1 MNDEND
7 FYYARGK
14 KIRLIRSEDTFAIR
28 YKEGYSSARMMDTV
42 DRLHIAAERKELPK
56 HRTVLVTMPP
66 TRALADIRTSRER
79 LQADENVEFIAPVFT
94 GPTSKL
100 RLIPTGEIT
109 ARFKPEVSKEQIAKF
124 NAQHDVEIIEENDYV
139 PNQYLL
145 KANNPD
151 KTLEVAN
158 EYNSSNLT
166 VFAEPNFLSEFEKY
180 AFQPPPND
188 PYFGEQWHLENTGQ
202 GDGLAGEDVSAID
215 AWKITAGDPK
225 IVIAIIDD
233 GVDIDHPDLKDNIW
247 ENPDPSKKDRHGR
260 NFYDDADP
268 IFRYDPRP
276 RYFGHPYHEHRVNDN
291 HGTPCA
297 GVAAAAGNNQ
307 IGVAGI
313 AFNCKILPVKI
324 FGADEMARENKVAD
338 AIRYAGSIADVLSCS
353 WGWSS
358 DTPSSDISLAIGE
371 VARTGRK
378 GKGAAVL
385 CATGN
390 KTSPI
395 LQTSISFPASVPEA
409 IAVGASTNKGERA
422 QYSCYGVG
430 IDFVAPS
437 NGGTKGIFT
446 TDISTLN
453 RGYNTGDISM
463 GDPAGLYY
471 NDFGG
476 TSSATPLAAGI
487 AALILSVNPN
497 LTQDQVRQIMR
508 NTADKIGGNHN
519 YNPDGFSVEYG
530 YGRVNAYK
538 AVKAAKVEQPPTNII
553 HKETSPGVE
562 IPDNEPKGIDSVL
575 NITESGEIANI
586 KVSVDIAHTWIGD
599 LTVTLIAPSGE
610 EVKLH
615 DRSGS
620 STNDIVK
627 TYDTNI
633 APGLQSLVG
642 MGVQGEW
649 KLKVADHASRD
660 IGTLNQ
666 WGLEI
671 GVVREDNIIRQEI
684 SPGAEIPDNYP
695 DGVDSVLDISRD
707 GKITDIKISV
717 DITHT
722 WIGDLTV
729 TLVAPSSE
737 EVKLHNRTGGSEDN
751 IIKSYDVKSTPE
763 LQPFLGKKAKG
774 NWTLNAAD
782 HVRRD
787 TGKLN
792 NWGIEITLGE

>member
-1 MNDEND
+1 MNEEND

-42 DRLHIAAERKELPK
+42 DRLNIAAERKELPK
-56 HRTVLVTMPP
+56 HRTVIVTMPP

-94 GPTSKL
+94 EPTSKL
-100 RLIPTGEIT
+100 RLALTDEIT
-109 ARFKPEVSKEQIAKF
+109 VRFKEEVREEQIASF
-124 NAQHDVEIIEENDYV
+124 NAQHDVELIRTNEFV

-145 KANNPD
+145 KVKNPD

-158 EYNSSNLT
+158 EYNSSDLT
-166 VFAEPNFLSEFEKY
+166 EFAEPNFLSEYKKY

-188 PYFGEQWHLENTGQ
+188 PYFDEQWHLENTGQ
-202 GDGLAGEDVSAID
+202 NGGVHGEDVRAID
-215 AWKITAGDPK
+215 AWKITTGDPE

-247 ENPDPSKKDRHGR
+247 QNPDPSREDKHGR
-260 NFYDDADP
+260 NFYDDN
-268 IFRYDPRP
+268 YNPRP
-276 RYFGHPYHEHRVNDN
+276 RYFNYPYYEHAGNDN

-297 GVAAAAGNNQ
+297 GVAAAVGNNE

-313 AFNCKILPVKI
+313 AFSCKILPVKI
-324 FGADEMARENKVAD
+324 FGADDLAPLGDVAN
-338 AIRYAGSIADVLSCS
+338 AIRYAGCIADVLSCS
-353 WGWSS
+353 WSCPS
-358 DTPSSDISLAIGE
+358 SSDISWAIE
-371 VARTGRK
+371 DVTRTGRK
-378 GKGAAVL
+378 GKGATVFF
-385 CATGN
+385 ATGN
-390 KTSPI
+390 ERNPVF
-395 LQTSISFPASVPEA
+395 QTSIAFPARVPEA
-409 IAVGASTNKGERA
+409 IAVGASTNQAKRA
-422 QYSCYGVG
+422 WYSCYGIG

-437 NGGTKGIFT
+437 GGGTKEIFT
-446 TDISTLN
+446 TDISIPN

-463 GDPAGLYY
+463 GDPAGLYD
-471 NDFGG
+471 NGFSG
-476 TSSATPLAAGI
+476 TSSSTPLAAGI
-487 AALILSVNPN
+487 AALMLSVNPD
-497 LTQDQVRQIMR
+497 LTQDLVRQFLQA
-508 NTADKIGGNHN
+508 TADKIGAN
-519 YNPDGFSVEYG
+519 YNDNGWNKEYG
-530 YGRVNAYK
+530 YGRVNAYE
-538 AVKAAKVEQPPTNII
+538 AVKAAAVNGDGQIII

-575 NITESGEIANI
+575 NITERGEIRNI
-586 KVSVDIAHTWIGD
+586 KVSADIAHTWIGD
-599 LTVTLIAPSGE
+599 LIVTLVAPSGE

-620 STNDIVK
+620 STNDIVT

-633 APGLQSLVG
+633 APDLQSLVG
-642 MGVQGEW
+642 MEVQGDW
-649 KLKVADHASRD
+649 KLNVADNASRD
-660 IGTLNQ
+660 IGTLNK

-671 GVVREDNIIRQEI
+671 GVVREANIIRQEI
-684 SPGAEIPDNYP
+684 APGTEIPDNYP
-695 DGVDSVLDISRD
+695 NGVDSVLDISRE
-707 GKITDIKISV
+707 GKIADIKISA

-729 TLVAPSSE
+729 TLVAPSGE
-737 EVKLHNRTGGSEDN
+737 EVKLHNRSGGSEDN
-751 IIKSYDVKSTPE
+751 IIKSYDVQSTPE

-774 NWTLNAAD
+774 KWTLNAAD

-792 NWGIEITLGE
+792 LWRIEITLDE

>member
-28 YKEGYSSARMMDTV
+28 YKEGYSSARMIDTV
-42 DRLHIAAERKELPK
+42 DRLHIAEEWKELPK
-56 HRTVLVTMPP
+56 HRTVIVTMPP

-94 GPTSKL
+94 EPTSKL
-100 RLIPTGEIT
+100 RLALTDEIT
-109 ARFKPEVSKEQIAKF
+109 VRFKVEVSEEQIANF
-124 NAQHDVEIIEENDYV
+124 NAQHGVELIRINEFV

-145 KANNPD
+145 KVKNPD

-158 EYNSSNLT
+158 EYNSSDLT
-166 VFAEPNFLSEFEKY
+166 EFAEPNFLSEYKKY

-188 PYFGEQWHLENTGQ
+188 PYFDEQWHLENTGQ
-202 GDGLAGEDVSAID
+202 NGGSHGEDVRAID
-215 AWKITAGDPK
+215 AWKITTGDPE

-247 ENPDPSKKDRHGR
+247 QNPDPSKEDKHGW
-260 NFYDDADP
+260 NFYDDDD
-268 IFRYDPRP
+268 DPRP
-276 RYFGHPYHEHRVNDN
+276 RYFNYPYYEHIGNDN

-297 GVAAAAGNNQ
+297 GVAAAVGNNSEG
-307 IGVAGI
+307 IAGI
-313 AFNCKILPVKI
+313 AFGCKILPIKL
-324 FGADEMARENKVAD
+324 FGASDNFITFDTVAN

-353 WGWSS
+353 WGC
-358 DTPSSDISLAIGE
+358 TPNSDISWAIEE
-371 VARTGRK
+371 VTREGRD
-378 GKGAAVL
+378 GKGAVVL
-385 CATGN
+385 FATGN
-390 KTSPI
+390 ERSPI
-395 LQTSISFPASVPEA
+395 LQTSLAFPARVPEA
-409 IAVGASTNKGERA
+409 IAVGASTNQAKRA
-422 QYSCYGVG
+422 WYSCYGIG

-437 NGGTKGIFT
+437 GGGTKEIFT
-446 TDISTLN
+446 TDISIPN
-453 RGYNTGDISM
+453 RGYNTGDLSM
-463 GDPAGLYY
+463 GDPAGLYD
-471 NDFGG
+471 NSFSG
-476 TSSATPLAAGI
+476 TSSSTPLAAGI
-487 AALILSVNPN
+487 AALMLSVNPN
-497 LTQDQVRQIMR
+497 LTQDRVRQIMR
-508 NTADKIGGNHN
+508 NTADKIGGN
-519 YNPDGFSVEYG
+519 YNSNGWNKEYG

-538 AVKAAKVEQPPTNII
+538 AVQAAANGDGQIII

-575 NITESGEIANI
+575 NITESGEIRNI
-586 KVSVDIAHTWIGD
+586 KVSADIAHTWIGD
-599 LTVTLIAPSGE
+599 LIVTLVAPSGE

-671 GVVREDNIIRQEI
+671 GVVREANIIRQEI
-684 SPGAEIPDNYP
+684 SPGTEIPDNYP

-729 TLVAPSSE
+729 ILVAPSGE
-737 EVKLHNRTGGSEDN
+737 EVKLHNRSGGSEDN
-751 IIKSYDVKSTPE
+751 IIKTYDVQSTPG
-763 LQPFLGKKAKG
+763 LQTFLGKQANGK
-774 NWTLNAAD
+774 WTLNAAD
-782 HVRRD
+782 HVPRD

-792 NWGIEITLGE
+792 HWEIEIILG

>member
-1 MNDEND
+1 MNEEND

-14 KIRLIRSEDTFAIR
+14 KIRLIRSEDTFAVR

-56 HRTVLVTMPP
+56 HRTVIVTMPP

-94 GPTSKL
+94 EPTSKL
-100 RLIPTGEIT
+100 RLALTDEIT
-109 ARFKPEVSKEQIAKF
+109 VRFKPEVREEQIASF
-124 NAQHDVEIIEENDYV
+124 NAQHGVEIIRINEFV

-145 KANNPD
+145 KVKNPD

-158 EYNSSNLT
+158 EYNSSDLT
-166 VFAEPNFLSEFEKY
+166 EFAEPNFLSEFKKY

-188 PYFGEQWHLENTGQ
+188 PYFDEQWHLENTGQ
-202 GDGLAGEDVSAID
+202 NGGIHGEDVRAID
-215 AWKITAGDPK
+215 AWKITTGDPE

-233 GVDIDHPDLKDNIW
+233 GVDIDHPDLKDNIHIG
-247 ENPDPSKKDRHGR
+247 SR
-260 NFYDDADP
+260 NFYDDDD
-268 IFRYDPRP
+268 DPRP
-276 RYFGHPYHEHRVNDN
+276 RYFNYPYYEHIGNDN

-297 GVAAAAGNNQ
+297 GIAAAVGNNGEG
-307 IGVAGI
+307 IAGI
-313 AFNCKILPVKI
+313 AFGCKILPIKL
-324 FGADEMARENKVAD
+324 FGAADNFITFDTVAN

-353 WGWSS
+353 WGC
-358 DTPSSDISLAIGE
+358 TPNSDISWAIEE
-371 VARTGRK
+371 VTREGRE
-378 GKGAAVL
+378 GKGAVVL
-385 CATGN
+385 FATGN
-390 KTSPI
+390 ETSPI
-395 LQTSISFPASVPEA
+395 LQTSIAFPAKVLEA
-409 IAVGASTNKGERA
+409 IAVGASTNEGKRA
-422 QYSCYGVG
+422 GYSCYGVG

-446 TDISTLN
+446 TDISIPN
-453 RGYNTGDISM
+453 RGYNTGDILK
-463 GDPAGLYY
+463 GDSAGFYY

-508 NTADKIGGNHN
+508 NTADKIGGN

-538 AVKAAKVEQPPTNII
+538 AVKAAKPGQPPTNII
-553 HKETSPGVE
+553 HKETSPGAE
-562 IPDNEPKGIDSVL
+562 IPDDEPKGVDSVL
-575 NITESGEIANI
+575 NISESGEIANI
-586 KVSVDIAHTWIGD
+586 KVSADIAHTWIGD
-599 LTVTLIAPSGE
+599 LIVTLIAPSGE

-633 APGLQSLVG
+633 ASGLQSLLG
-642 MGVQGEW
+642 MGVQGVW

-660 IGTLNQ
+660 IGTLNK

-671 GVVREDNIIRQEI
+671 EVVREDNIIRQEI
-684 SPGAEIPDNYP
+684 SSGAEIPDNYP
-695 DGVDSVLDISRD
+695 EGIDSVLDISRD

-729 TLVAPSSE
+729 TLVSPSGE

-751 IIKSYDVKSTPE
+751 IIKTYDVKSTPE
-763 LQPFLGKKAKG
+763 LQPFLGKTAKG

-792 NWGIEITLGE
+792 RWGIEITLGE